1 MKTVKLFYYAF
12 ICLFLIT
19 ACGEKKEEKQLQ
31 TKTVSGVPL
40 THVEVDLNS
49 DENVLPFDSLFEV
62 VSTVRLETTD
72 DNLVGR
78 IWDLMFLND
87 RIIVEDMEDARSV
100 MVYDMQGKY
109 LNNIGRKGQGP
120 GEYAFLEYVSADPA
134 TNTVTLTD
142 IGGQKMITYDAD
154 GNFLKSETMP
164 YFSYHCEMLTDSIV
178 ACHVHGG
185 FHLEGMTA
193 QPHVI
198 VSDMKKNIL
207 YSAFDENQNKTCIS
221 IMHPFR
227 KFDDKLF
234 YIPVYNDKDTI
245 FQITTDGIIPYY
257 CLDIERNGEIT
268 EEDKIN
274 SNELKKKLKSLSAY
288 FSGDFVELKDYAI
301 FEIIEPGM
309 DWFRFV
315 IYSKKEKKSYY
326 CTGNFY
332 NDGRLRFSIQPRF
345 LYRDNVFVTFVSPA
359 YILPYKE
366 EIYKLCKKNK
376 KEIDALFDG
385 LTEDDNPVLFF
396 YRIKV

>member
-62 VSTVRLETTD
+62 VSVVRLETTD

-87 RIIVEDMEDARSV
+87 KIIVEDIEDANSV

-109 LNNIGRKGQGP
+109 LNRIGRKGQGP
-120 GEYAFLEYVSADPA
+120 GEYAFLDYVSADPA

-142 IGGQKMITYDAD
+142 IGGQKIMTYSAD
-154 GNFLKSETMP
+154 GKFLKSEQTP
-164 YFSYHCEMLTDSIV
+164 YFSQACEKLTDDIV
-178 ACHVHGG
+178 ACYANKG
-185 FHLEGMTA
+185 FRLEGETT

-207 YSAFDENQNKTCIS
+207 YTAFDEKQNKTCLS
-221 IMHPFR
+221 IIHPIR

-234 YIPVYNDKDTI
+234 YIPVYNKKDTI

-257 CLDIERNGEIT
+257 CLNIERNGEIT
-268 EEDKIN
+268 EDDKIN
-274 SNELKKKLKSLSAY
+274 SETLSKKLDLLSAH
-288 FSGDFVELKDYAI
+288 FGGDFVELKDYAI
-301 FEIIEPGM
+301 FQIREPKN
-309 DWFRFV
+309 WNRFV
-315 IYSKKEKKSYY
+315 VYSKKEKKSYY